1 MRIVVLFL
9 GTFLTLSALP
19 ASADIG
25 DTDTDLMIK
34 MYSPPNTFNLFSQ
47 QDYKKLSF
55 NTDKTLKVCDTKS
68 KDAVGL
74 RIKHDGTT
82 SRVKPGGCGTY
93 TARNF
98 NISPAGPVGE
108 DYDLV
113 GTIEKTRG

>member
-1 MRIVVLFL
+1 MRIVLFFL
-9 GTFLTLSALP
+9 STFLALSALP
-19 ASADIG
+19 ASASVG
-25 DTDTDLMIK
+25 DSDTDLMIQ

-55 NTDKTLKVCDTKS
+55 DTDKTLKVCDTKG

-74 RIKHDGTT
+74 KILHDGST
-82 SRVKPGGCGTY
+82 SLVKPGGCGTY

-98 NISPAGPVGE
+98 DISPAGPVSQ